1 MYYTAGGTPDPIH
14 ARVSRFTTNNADPN
28 TADPESETII
38 IEPEGSVVPAH
49 MAGAIGFGNDGKLYI
64 ATGDQQISGNSQNTT
79 NLLGKILRYNPD
91 GSIPDGNPPSFIT
104 ANGTETTT
112 GRNRAIYV
120 MGLRNPYRFAFDA
133 LTGRMFVNDVG
144 ESDWEEVNDVFNGSN
159 YGWPICEGSCQDDRF
174 VDPIYAYS
182 HGINII
188 GTAMSAAITGGA
200 FYRGATFPEKF
211 YGKYVFSDFSQG
223 WIKWL
228 DPATGEVFEFGP
240 NHFNYPVDL
249 KIGPDGGLY
258 VLSYLGMVLRFQY
271 DDNLVNEP
279 TATPK
284 PLQTETPTALPTVA
298 VFPTAIET
306 ETKTN
311 ISTPQRQE
319 ATAKVLAATVN
330 KQKTPTI
337 RQ

>member
-1 MYYTAGGTPDPIH
+1 
-14 ARVSRFTTNNADPN
+14 
-28 TADPESETII
+28 
-38 IEPEGSVVPAH
+38 
-49 MAGAIGFGNDGKLYI
+49 
-64 ATGDQQISGNSQNTT
+64 
-79 NLLGKILRYNPD
+79 
-91 GSIPDGNPPSFIT
+91 
-104 ANGTETTT
+104 
-112 GRNRAIYV
+112 
-120 MGLRNPYRFAFDA
+120 
-133 LTGRMFVNDVG
+133 
-144 ESDWEEVNDVFNGSN
+144 
-159 YGWPICEGSCQDDRF
+159 
-174 VDPIYAYS
+174 
-182 HGINII
+182 
-188 GTAMSAAITGGA
+188 MSAAITGGA

-330 KQKTPTI
+330 KQKTPTFTLPETGKKFGENGDDGMEKLAALGLAGSAGLGVFALGLS
-337 RQ
+337 RLREPKRKSNNR

>member
-1 MYYTAGGTPDPIH
+1 MESFDPALGQVAEANETPALPSGFSEKEIVSGLARPTAMEFAPDGRLFVAEQGGNIRVIENGVLLEEPFLRVNTIGRGKGGLLGITFDPEFEANGYVYVYYTAGGTPDPIH

-159 YGWPICEGSCQDDRF
+159 YGWPMHILME
-174 VDPIYAYS
+174 
-182 HGINII
+182 
-188 GTAMSAAITGGA
+188 
-200 FYRGATFPEKF
+200 
-211 YGKYVFSDFSQG
+211 
-223 WIKWL
+223 
-228 DPATGEVFEFGP
+228 
-240 NHFNYPVDL
+240 
-249 KIGPDGGLY
+249 
-258 VLSYLGMVLRFQY
+258 
-271 DDNLVNEP
+271 
-279 TATPK
+279 
-284 PLQTETPTALPTVA
+284 
-298 VFPTAIET
+298 
-306 ETKTN
+306 
-311 ISTPQRQE
+311 
-319 ATAKVLAATVN
+319 
-330 KQKTPTI
+330 
-337 RQ
+337 